1 MFNVFNLPT
10 KTGQVFFDQT
20 NALFFYIKQHILKFN

>member
-10 KTGQVFFDQT
+10 KTGQVFFDQN
-20 NALFFYIKQHILKFN
+20 NALFVYIKQHI